1 MQANVEVVQRLLGHP
16 TAAMPLDRHGH
27 LFNDDLTG
35 VADALGE
42 AIDSTAVSPQ
52 YSGPSNEAESA

>member
-1 MQANVEVVQRLLGHP
+1 
-16 TAAMPLDRHGH
+16 MPLDRHGH